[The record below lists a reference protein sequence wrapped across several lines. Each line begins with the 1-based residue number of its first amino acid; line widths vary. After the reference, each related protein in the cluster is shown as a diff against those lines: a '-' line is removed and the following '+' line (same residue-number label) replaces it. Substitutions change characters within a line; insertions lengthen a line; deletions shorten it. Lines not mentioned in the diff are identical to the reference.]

1 MYVPD
6 VILERKERKR
16 PLLWKTINTCGHK
29 HIHTHTRTHTHT
41 HTHTD
46 MDINTQTYRSIT
58 IKAVGIKYKD
68 ATNLQIPLSLK

>member
-29 HIHTHTRTHTHT
+29 HKHTHT

-46 MDINTQTYRSIT
+46 MDINTHTYRSIT